1 MINFYFYINMYAI
14 VDIET
19 TGGSPASDKI
29 TEIAII
35 IHDGRKITDEFT
47 TLVNPERDIPY
58 YITALTGITNEM
70 VADAP
75 KFYEVAR
82 KIVELTDQ
90 KTFVA
95 HNSGFDYSFIRNEFK
110 SLGYKFQREQL
121 CTVKLSR
128 KLIPGLKSYSLGII
142 CNELGIEIRNRH
154 RAAGD
159 AIATA
164 RLFDIL
170 IDLNNTNG
178 LDLFSIKGILKNELH
193 PLMEPDL
200 IRNLPEEA
208 GLYYF
213 YNDKQELIYIGKSR
227 NIKSRVITHINNNS
241 SKRAILMRQ
250 EIADI
255 SYELT
260 GSELIALLKESEEI
274 RNKKPLYNRSQR
286 RALFQYGLYQN
297 KDEEG
302 YIRFSIDKNNADDR
316 VPIQSF
322 SSKKEGVNILNRIIS
337 QYQLCQKLCGLYESN
352 GACFHYEIMECKG
365 ACVGKEL
372 PEEYNKRATQ
382 LIQTILNDNNN
393 IIIIDKGRNFEEYS
407 TIKIE
412 NGKYIGYGYIDRDIR
427 ITHPDMVNDYISKYN
442 DNRDIQNIIKKFLSN
457 NRVINI
463 IRY

>member
-1 MINFYFYINMYAI
+1 MKNKICKYRPIYVIITNIVINNTQLCTANFRINLYFYHNMYAI

-19 TGGSPASDKI
+19 TGGSPATDKI

-35 IHDGRKITDEFT
+35 IHDGRKVTDEFT
-47 TLVNPERDIPY
+47 TLINPERDIPY

-75 KFYEVAR
+75 RFYEVAR

-95 HNSGFDYSFIRNEFK
+95 HNSSFDYNFIRNEFK

-128 KLIPGLKSYSLGII
+128 KLIPGLRSYSLGTI
-142 CNELGIEIRNRH
+142 CNELDIEIHDRH

-159 AIATA
+159 AMATA

-178 LDLFSIKGILKNELH
+178 LELFSIEGILKNELH
-193 PLMEPDL
+193 PLMDPDL
-200 IRNLPEEA
+200 IRNLPEDA

-213 YNDKQELIYIGKSR
+213 YNDKQELIYIGKSK

-241 SKRAILMRQ
+241 SKRAIRMRQ

-274 RNKKPLYNRSQR
+274 RNKKPLYNRNQR
-286 RALFQYGLYQN
+286 RALFQYGPYQE
-297 KDEEG
+297 KDE
-302 YIRFSIDKNNADDR
+302 
-316 VPIQSF
+316 
-322 SSKKEGVNILNRIIS
+322 
-337 QYQLCQKLCGLYESN
+337 
-352 GACFHYEIMECKG
+352 
-365 ACVGKEL
+365 
-372 PEEYNKRATQ
+372 
-382 LIQTILNDNNN
+382 NDSDN

-407 TIKIE
+407 TVKIE

-427 ITHPDMVNDYISKYN
+427 ITDPEMVDDYISKYN
-442 DNRDIQNIIKKFLSN
+442 DNRDIQNIIRKYLNS

-463 IRY
+463 IRF